1 MIDQTI
7 LTPTLIGA
15 WLKRMI
21 RVSKGGK
28 RPEICHMVAGLDFEE
43 LQQVKLA
50 GDKKNKEDQGG
61 GDTRTDVIT
70 KPRTKAK
77 KPRLYKVLLLNDDY
91 TPMDFVI
98 FILEQ
103 YFNKSRSEATGI
115 MLQVHRSGIG
125 VCGVFTYEVAET
137 KVSQVMNLA
146 KQSEHPLQCT
156 MEKE

>member
-1 MIDQTI
+1 MIT
-7 LTPTLIGA
+7 
-15 WLKRMI
+15 
-21 RVSKGGK
+21 VSKDING
-28 RPEICHMVAGLDFEE
+28 PETRREGVRRELDERR
-43 LQQVKLA
+43 QVELA
-50 GDKKNKEDQGG
+50 GDKKDKKDQGG
-61 GDTRTDVIT
+61 GIGTDVIA
-70 KPRTKAK
+70 KPRTKTK

-125 VCGVFTYEVAET
+125 VCGVFTFEVAET

>member
-1 MIDQTI
+1 MSRV
-7 LTPTLIGA
+7 
-15 WLKRMI
+15 LKD
-21 RVSKGGK
+21 VNE
-28 RPEICHMVAGLDFEE
+28 PETGCFVVCQVFEGT
-43 LQQVKLA
+43 QQVKLA
-50 GDKKNKEDQGG
+50 GDKKNQEDERG
-61 GDTRTDVIT
+61 GDGGTDVIT
-70 KPRTKAK
+70 KPRTRTK

-115 MLQVHRSGIG
+115 MLQVHRTGIG
-125 VCGVFTYEVAET
+125 ICGVFTFEVAET

>member
-1 MIDQTI
+1 
-7 LTPTLIGA
+7 
-15 WLKRMI
+15 MI
-21 RVSKGGK
+21 RVLKDVNE
-28 RPEICHMVAGLDFEE
+28 PEMDLFVVCQVFEGT
-43 LQQVKLA
+43 QQVKLA
-50 GDKKNKEDQGG
+50 GDKKNQEDERG
-61 GDTRTDVIT
+61 GDGGTDVIT
-70 KPRTKAK
+70 KPRTRTK

-115 MLQVHRSGIG
+115 MLQVHRTGIG
-125 VCGVFTYEVAET
+125 ICGVFTFEVAET